1 MPRIKRE
8 ARKGKMITLASWD
21 SEEIKLLLEATEDIE
36 KVIPDIEEEYKDPK
50 DFKKALKRFLEL
62 SNDMRYDDVSL
73 TIVPKNTNEYPRFR
87 ISFSDTGEIRVRFFN
102 AEDKPEYQ
110 NITKAIDLLEEAKK
124 TLLNVRRE

>member
-1 MPRIKRE
+1 
-8 ARKGKMITLASWD
+8 MITSASWD
-21 SEEIKLLLEATEDIE
+21 SKEIKLILEATEDIE
-36 KVIPDIEEEYKDPK
+36 KVIPDIEEEYKDPR

-62 SNDMRYDDVSL
+62 SDDTKYDDVSL

-87 ISFSDTGEIRVRFFN
+87 ISFSDTGEIRIYFVHT
-102 AEDKPEYQ
+102 EDKPEYQ